1 MSVGTEAIKS
11 LKDRIQS
18 GKEKYN
24 KEIDIND
31 DYDWAVE
38 AREELLDGIQY
49 LTAFLM
55 KREQAIEKLG
65 TLKANMEMFNAEI
78 DIDIY
83 FTYRQALIDMGVK
96 EEDLE

>member
-1 MSVGTEAIKS
+1 MNVGKQAITH
-11 LKDRIQS
+11 LGERIQK

-31 DYDWAVE
+31 GHDWPVE
-38 AREELLDGIQY
+38 ALEELLDGVQY

-55 KREQAIEKLG
+55 QRESAIEKLNV
-65 TLKANMEMFNAEI
+65 LKDNMERFDAEI
-78 DIDIY
+78 DIEIY
-83 FTYRQALIDMGVK
+83 FAYRQALLDMGVK